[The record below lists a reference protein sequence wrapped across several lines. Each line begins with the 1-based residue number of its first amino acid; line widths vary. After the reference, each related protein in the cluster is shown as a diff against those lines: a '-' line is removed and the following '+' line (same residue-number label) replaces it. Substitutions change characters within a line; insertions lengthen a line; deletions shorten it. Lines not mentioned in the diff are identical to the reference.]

1 MKYIFRV
8 YGEPMQY
15 RAPGFKVIFKT
26 LAPLLFEQLIRI
38 VMSEPDKLPAAH
50 RAQNVVNF
58 FREKILKMSGALTVL
73 THPDSRVV
81 KWQEQ
86 IKKQLIAHRTAQG
99 DDFPTEPLTG
109 SMQLDLWVFITRG
122 KTVTKIYPD
131 TRPDTSNYLKPAED
145 ALNKLVID
153 DDGRFITIR
162 VHKRYAYVNY
172 PECGKPRKP
181 GLIYVINTIEVNP
194 EQKHRLNR
202 EYKEYLIAH
211 NLEYRTI
218 EVGRKKKRKT
228 VLVEV

>member
-15 RAPGFKVIFKT
+15 RPPRSTVLLKSLSDELFKRLRGLVAGNNPPTDKAKQV
-26 LAPLLFEQLIRI
+26 LA
-38 VMSEPDKLPAAH
+38 
-50 RAQNVVNF
+50 F
-58 FREKILKMSGALTVL
+58 FREHVVKVGEMLYVHI
-73 THPDSRVV
+73 HPDGRVV
-81 KWQEQ
+81 KWQEE
-86 IKKQLIAHRTAQG
+86 IKKQLITHRTTQG
-99 DDFPTEPLTG
+99 DDFPTELLTG
-109 SMQLDLWVFITRG
+109 AMRLDLWVFITRG

-162 VHKRYAYVNY
+162 VHKRYAYINY
-172 PECGKPRKP
+172 PECGHPRKP
-181 GLIYVINTIEVNP
+181 GLIYIIKTIEVDP
-194 EQKHRLNR
+194 DQKRRLNQ
-202 EYKEYLIAH
+202 EYKEYLADH